1 MDGVAQYS
9 VEIRRER
16 APPQLD
22 GRGAR
27 PPDLGGPNGLEE
39 APGL

>member
-16 APPQLD
+16 TPPRSE

-27 PPDLGGPNGLEE
+27 PPGRGGPNGLEE